1 MAWILILGARSDIA
15 RAVAHRFAREGF
27 NIYLAAR
34 RHEELVADETDLQ
47 IRYGVKAKALEFDVL
62 DRDSH
67 IAFYEQFV
75 ERPLGVL
82 CAVGYLGDQKK
93 AERDAGE
100 AQKIIDTNFT
110 GCASILSIIGNDF
123 GDRGEGFIIGISSAA
138 GDRGRRSNYFYG
150 CSKAALTA
158 FLSGLRNR
166 LYSSGVRVIT
176 VKPGF
181 VRTKMTES
189 MELPSLL
196 TAKAEDVA
204 DDIFSGWKRRKDVIY
219 TKWFWKYI
227 MLIIQ
232 NIPET
237 IFKRLSL

>member
-34 RHEELVADETDLQ
+34 RHEELAADEADLQ
-47 IRYGVKAKALEFDVL
+47 IRYGIQAKALEFDVL

-67 IAFYEQFV
+67 SAFYEQFV
-75 ERPLGVL
+75 ERPLGVV

-93 AERDAGE
+93 AERDAEE
-100 AQKIIDTNFT
+100 AKRIIDTNFT
-110 GCASILSIIGNDF
+110 GCASMLSIIGNDF
-123 GDRGEGFIIGISSAA
+123 EDRGEGFIIGISSAA

-150 CSKAALTA
+150 CSKAALTS

-181 VRTKMTES
+181 VRTRMTET
-189 MELPSLL
+189 MKLPPLL
-196 TAKAEDVA
+196 TASAEEVA
-204 DDIFSGWKRRKDVIY
+204 DDIYRGWKRGKDIVY
-219 TKWFWKYI
+219 TRWFWKYI
-227 MLIIQ
+227 MLVIRH
-232 NIPET
+232 IPEMV
-237 IFKRLSL
+237 FKRLSL